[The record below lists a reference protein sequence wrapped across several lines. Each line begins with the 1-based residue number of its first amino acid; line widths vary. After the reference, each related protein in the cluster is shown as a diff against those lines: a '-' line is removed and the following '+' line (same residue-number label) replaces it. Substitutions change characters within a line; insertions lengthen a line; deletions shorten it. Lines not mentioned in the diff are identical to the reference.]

1 MPAICRDCWNSKHRC
16 RRYGRRGRFFYCSV
30 SVAMIFSAMITRYT
44 PTTGGAASAMDTTP
58 GSYSDRDT
66 IFPHDVAYT
75 RKPTKRI
82 VGGRDAPKNRYP
94 YFVSLYGVHNGT
106 HKCAGSLV
114 APDIVMTAAHCQ
126 IDIKYAQVGKY
137 YVKPSSAVDVEDDYT
152 TETFEVVGPLHPHPL
167 YNSGVSFSYDALLLK
182 LDRKSRKQYVRINT
196 DPNVPSIN
204 GGGSDGGG
212 SSSSGSTADDLDPSL
227 YTVVVHVRVED
238 GDEESGDDEDD
249 DKPAYRRVTLTGIP
263 RRAFLFED
271 LSYTQDLF
279 LPNAFRHPIGIP
291 DDIFPEAWKNV
302 DSANQDD
309 DIDYDPNKGR
319 FPSNYKGYAAFS
331 AYTKAQEKLKAEKDP
346 NNLPDAL

>member
-1 MPAICRDCWNSKHRC
+1 MVSNAWRHDEYRKEHGDDAITDHVMWNDFLYEPVEIVFRSGTRD
-16 RRYGRRGRFFYCSV
+16 
-30 SVAMIFSAMITRYT
+30 
-44 PTTGGAASAMDTTP
+44 
-58 GSYSDRDT
+58 
-66 IFPHDVAYT
+66 
-75 RKPTKRI
+75 
-82 VGGRDAPKNRYP
+82 VG
-94 YFVSLYGVHNGT
+94 T
-106 HKCAGSLV
+106 
-114 APDIVMTAAHCQ
+114 
-126 IDIKYAQVGKY
+126 
-137 YVKPSSAVDVEDDYT
+137 
-152 TETFEVVGPLHPHPL
+152 
-167 YNSGVSFSYDALLLK
+167 
-182 LDRKSRKQYVRINT
+182 
-196 DPNVPSIN
+196 
-204 GGGSDGGG
+204 SDGGG